1 MKKMDY
7 VSMNLFQKLIYKFK
21 AFFVGLFSGLVA
33 FFRNLPSKIGNFFK
47 AIGRTLKG
55 AILTFKEGDIKTRFS
70 FVIMGFSN
78 LVRGQI
84 IKGLLFLVSE
94 VLFIFYMISSGAM
107 NIEGLVSLGTITQ
120 HIEAKEGQVPQ
131 LVPGDNSMLILLFG
145 VLSAVV
151 VIFFIRLYFMNLSS
165 AIGAQRVQNR
175 EGKLPSFRE
184 ELKDYRDSRFHITL
198 LTFPVVGVLALT
210 LLPQLFMIL
219 ISFTNFDSTHQPPG
233 NLFHWIGIANFKTVL
248 ASGESIGKTFWPVL
262 GWTIIWAILST
273 LSNYILGMLLA
284 ILINKKGIK
293 FKKVFRTIFILTIA
307 IPNFVSLLVMRNML
321 DINGPING
329 FLMHSGFIKD
339 ALPFLTDATW
349 ARATVLI
356 VNLWIGIPY
365 TMLITTG
372 ILMNI
377 PEDLY
382 EAAKIDG
389 ASAIAMYMKITLPYV
404 LFVTA
409 PYLITQFIGNFN
421 NFNVIFLLT
430 GGGPSTL
437 TYYQAGK
444 TDLLITWL
452 FNLTSKTND
461 ISFASTIGVIVYA
474 LSIVFALTAYRN
486 TAAYKNEEAFQ

>member
-1 MKKMDY
+1 MKKIEY

-21 AFFVGLFSGLVA
+21 AFFIGLFSGFVA
-33 FFRNLPSKIGNFFK
+33 FFISLPRKIVNFIR
-47 AIGRTLKG
+47 AIWRTLKG
-55 AILTFKEGDIKTRFS
+55 AFLTFKEGDFRTRLS
-70 FVIMGFSN
+70 FIIMGFSN
-78 LVRGQI
+78 FTRGQI
-84 IKGLLFLVSE
+84 IKGMLYLISE
-94 VLFIFYMISSGAM
+94 IIFVFYMVSSGCLKLV
-107 NIEGLVSLGTITQ
+107 GLISLGTVTQ
-120 HIEAKEGQVPQ
+120 HIEAKEGQIPQ

-151 VIFFIRLYFMNLSS
+151 VILFIGLYFMNLSS
-165 AIGAQRVQNR
+165 AIEAQRAKSR
-175 EGKLPSFRE
+175 DGKLPNFRE
-184 ELKDYRDSRFHITL
+184 ELKDYRDSKFHITL
-198 LTFPVVGVLALT
+198 LTFPIIGVLALT

-219 ISFTNFDSTHQPPG
+219 ISFTNYDNMHQPPG
-233 NLFHWIGIANFKTVL
+233 NLFHWIGLENFKTVL
-248 ASGESIGKTFWPVL
+248 ASGEAIGKTFWPVL

-273 LSNYILGMLLA
+273 LSNYVLGMLLA

-293 FKKVFRTIFILTIA
+293 FKKIFRTIFILTIA

-321 DINGPING
+321 DVNGPING

-389 ASAIAMYMKITLPYV
+389 ASPIAMYMKITLPYV

-430 GGGPSTL
+430 GGGPNPL

-444 TDLLITWL
+444 TDLLVTWL
-452 FNLTSKTND
+452 FKLTTNTND

-474 LSIVFALTAYRN
+474 LSIIFALTAYRN